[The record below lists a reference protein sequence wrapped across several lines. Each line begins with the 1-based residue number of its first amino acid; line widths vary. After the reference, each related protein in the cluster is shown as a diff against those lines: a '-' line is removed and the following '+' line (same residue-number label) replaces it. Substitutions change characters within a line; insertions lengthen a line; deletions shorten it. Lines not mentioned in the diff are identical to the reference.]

1 MPSKY
6 LFLENAQRNLS
17 VWNNLPTLQQS
28 SRECY
33 ISVSSVKLVF
43 DDVPL
48 FYAVKLKIDLP
59 VINYASSSNSIP
71 VIAMLSQGTNN
82 IASSGQGNGTE
93 NKVFEL
99 IHADQIQ
106 LFSNDNLKRAKFVL
120 EDEDGEEIL
129 LDADDRLD
137 IMLKI
142 DYIDQ
147 GAITN
152 QYISEQPMRL

>member
-6 LFLENAQRNLS
+6 LFLENANRNLS
-17 VWNNLPTLQQS
+17 VWNNLPTLSQS

-33 ISVSSVKLVF
+33 ISTSSVKLIF
-43 DDVPL
+43 DEVPL

-59 VINYASSSNSIP
+59 VINYVSSSNSTP

-82 IASSGQGNGTE
+82 ITSSGTTE

-120 EDEDGEEIL
+120 EDEYGTEIV
-129 LDADDRLD
+129 LDSDDKLD

>member
-6 LFLENAQRNLS
+6 LFLENTNRNLS
-17 VWNNLPTLQQS
+17 VWDNLPTLSQS

-33 ISVSSVKLVF
+33 ISVSSAKLIF
-43 DDVPL
+43 EDVPL

-82 IASSGQGNGTE
+82 ITSSGTTE

-120 EDEDGEEIL
+120 EDEDGTEIV
-129 LDADDRLD
+129 LDSDDKLD

-142 DYIDQ
+142 DYVDQ
-147 GAITN
+147 LAVTN

>member
-6 LFLENAQRNLS
+6 LFLENTNRNLS
-17 VWNNLPTLQQS
+17 VWDNLPTLQQS

-33 ISVSSVKLVF
+33 VSASSVKLIF

-59 VINYASSSNSIP
+59 VMNYASSSNSIP

-82 IASSGQGNGTE
+82 ITSSGTTE

-120 EDEDGEEIL
+120 EDEDGTEIV
-129 LDADDRLD
+129 LDSDDKLD

-142 DYIDQ
+142 DYVDQ
-147 GAITN
+147 LAVTN

>member
-17 VWNNLPTLQQS
+17 VWDNLPTLSQS

-33 ISVSSVKLVF
+33 ISATSVKLIF
-43 DDVPL
+43 GDIPL
-48 FYAVKLKIDLP
+48 FYAVRLKIDLP
-59 VINYASSSNSIP
+59 VMNYASSSNSIP

-82 IASSGQGNGTE
+82 ITSSGTTE
-93 NKVFEL
+93 NVVFEL

-120 EDEDGEEIL
+120 ENEDGEEIVL
-129 LDADDRLD
+129 EDDDRLD

-142 DYIDQ
+142 DYVDQ
-147 GAITN
+147 QSVTN
-152 QYISEQPMRL
+152 QYISEVPKHL

>member
-6 LFLENAQRNLS
+6 LFLENTNRNLS
-17 VWNNLPTLQQS
+17 VWDNLPTLSQS

-33 ISVSSVKLVF
+33 ISVSSAKLIF
-43 DDVPL
+43 EDVPL

-82 IASSGQGNGTE
+82 ITSSGATE

-120 EDEDGEEIL
+120 EDEDGAEIV
-129 LDADDRLD
+129 LDSDDKLD

-147 GAITN
+147 LAVTN
-152 QYISEQPMRL
+152 QYIGQIPKHL

>member
-6 LFLENAQRNLS
+6 LFLENTNRNLS
-17 VWNNLPTLQQS
+17 VWDNLPTLSQS

-33 ISVSSVKLVF
+33 ISVSSAKLIF
-43 DDVPL
+43 EDVPL

-82 IASSGQGNGTE
+82 ITSSGTTE

-120 EDEDGEEIL
+120 EDEYGTEIV
-129 LDADDRLD
+129 LDANDKLD

-142 DYIDQ
+142 DYVDQ
-147 GAITN
+147 LAVTN
-152 QYISEQPMRL
+152 KYISEIPMRL

>member
-6 LFLENAQRNLS
+6 LFLENANRNLS
-17 VWNNLPTLQQS
+17 VWNNLPTLSQS

-33 ISVSSVKLVF
+33 ISTSSVKLIF
-43 DDVPL
+43 DEVPL

-59 VINYASSSNSIP
+59 VINYVSSSNSIP

-82 IASSGQGNGTE
+82 ITSSGTTE

-120 EDEDGEEIL
+120 EDEYGTEIV
-129 LDADDRLD
+129 LDANDKLD

-142 DYIDQ
+142 DYVDQ
-147 GAITN
+147 LAVTN

>member
-17 VWNNLPTLQQS
+17 VWDNLPTLSQS

-33 ISVSSVKLVF
+33 ISVASAKLVF
-43 DDVPL
+43 SGITY
-48 FYAVKLKIDLP
+48 FYAVRLKIDLP
-59 VINYASSSNSIP
+59 VMNYASSSNGIP

-82 IASSGQGNGTE
+82 ITSEGTTE

-120 EDEDGEEIL
+120 EDEDGDEIDI
-129 LDADDRLD
+129 DADDRLD

-142 DYIDQ
+142 DYVDQ
-147 GAITN
+147 LAVTN
-152 QYISEQPMRL
+152 QYISEVPKHL

>member
-6 LFLENAQRNLS
+6 LFLENTNRNLS
-17 VWNNLPTLQQS
+17 VWNNLPTLSQS

-33 ISVSSVKLVF
+33 ISVSSVKLIF

-82 IASSGQGNGTE
+82 ITSSGTTE

-120 EDEDGEEIL
+120 EDEDGTEIV
-129 LDADDRLD
+129 LDPDDRLD

-142 DYIDQ
+142 DYVDQ

>member
-6 LFLENAQRNLS
+6 LFLENANRNLS
-17 VWNNLPTLQQS
+17 VWNNIPTLSQS

-33 ISVSSVKLVF
+33 ISTSSVKLIF

-59 VINYASSSNSIP
+59 VINYVSSSNSMP

-82 IASSGQGNGTE
+82 ITSSGTTE

-120 EDEDGEEIL
+120 EDEDGTEIV
-129 LDADDRLD
+129 LDPDDRLD

-142 DYIDQ
+142 DYVDQ

>member
-17 VWNNLPTLQQS
+17 VWDNLPTLSQS

-33 ISVSSVKLVF
+33 ISVASAKLVF
-43 DDVPL
+43 SGITY
-48 FYAVKLKIDLP
+48 FYAVRLKIDLP
-59 VINYASSSNSIP
+59 VMNYASSSNGIP

-82 IASSGQGNGTE
+82 ITSEGTTE

-106 LFSNDNLKRAKFVL
+106 LLSNDNLKRVKFVL
-120 EDEDGEEIL
+120 EDEDGTEIVL
-129 LDADDRLD
+129 QSFDRLD

-142 DYIDQ
+142 DYVDQ
-147 GAITN
+147 LAVTN
-152 QYISEQPMRL
+152 QYISEVPKHL

>member
-6 LFLENAQRNLS
+6 LFLENANRNLS
-17 VWNNLPTLQQS
+17 VWNNLPTLSQS

-33 ISVSSVKLVF
+33 ISASSVKLIF
-43 DDVPL
+43 DDGPL

-59 VINYASSSNSIP
+59 VMNYASSSNSTP

-82 IASSGQGNGTE
+82 ITSEGTTE

-99 IHADQIQ
+99 IHADQIH
-106 LFSNDNLKRAKFVL
+106 LFSNDNLKREKFVL
-120 EDEDGEEIL
+120 EDEDGTEIV
-129 LDADDRLD
+129 LDADDKLD
-137 IMLKI
+137 IMLKL

-147 GAITN
+147 AAIAN
-152 QYISEQPMRL
+152 QYISEIPKHL

>member
-6 LFLENAQRNLS
+6 LFLENANRNLS
-17 VWNNLPTLQQS
+17 VWNNLPTLSQS

-33 ISVSSVKLVF
+33 ISTSSVKLIF
-43 DDVPL
+43 DEVPL

-82 IASSGQGNGTE
+82 ITSSGATE

-120 EDEDGEEIL
+120 QDQDGEEIL

>member
-6 LFLENAQRNLS
+6 LFLENTNRNLS
-17 VWNNLPTLQQS
+17 VWNNLPTLSQS

-33 ISVSSVKLVF
+33 ISVSSAKLIF

-59 VINYASSSNSIP
+59 VINYVSSSNSMP

-82 IASSGQGNGTE
+82 ITSSGTTE

-120 EDEDGEEIL
+120 EDEYGTEIV
-129 LDADDRLD
+129 LDANDKLD

>member
-1 MPSKY
+1 
-6 LFLENAQRNLS
+6 L
-17 VWNNLPTLQQS
+17 
-28 SRECY
+28 
-33 ISVSSVKLVF
+33 IF

-59 VINYASSSNSIP
+59 VINYVSSSNSMP

-82 IASSGQGNGTE
+82 ITSSGTTE

-120 EDEDGEEIL
+120 EDEYGTEIV
-129 LDADDRLD
+129 LDANDKLD

>member
-6 LFLENAQRNLS
+6 LFLENANRNLS
-17 VWNNLPTLQQS
+17 VWNNIPTLSQS

-33 ISVSSVKLVF
+33 ISTSSVKLIF

-82 IASSGQGNGTE
+82 ITSSGTTE

-120 EDEDGEEIL
+120 EDEDGTEIV
-129 LDADDRLD
+129 LDSDDKLD

-142 DYIDQ
+142 DYVDQ
-147 GAITN
+147 GAVTN
-152 QYISEQPMRL
+152 QYIGQIPKHL

>member
-6 LFLENAQRNLS
+6 LFLENAQRSLS
-17 VWNNLPTLQQS
+17 VWDNLPTLSQS

-33 ISVSSVKLVF
+33 ISVCSAKLVF
-43 DDVPL
+43 DDIAL
-48 FYAVKLKIDLP
+48 FYAVRLKIDLP
-59 VINYASSSNSIP
+59 VMNYASSSNSIP

-99 IHADQIQ
+99 IHDDQIH

-120 EDEDGEEIL
+120 ENEDGEEIV

-142 DYIDQ
+142 DYVDQ
-147 GAITN
+147 QAVTN
-152 QYISEQPMRL
+152 QYISEVPNHL

>member
-6 LFLENAQRNLS
+6 LFLENTNRNLS
-17 VWNNLPTLQQS
+17 VWDNLPTLSQS

-33 ISVSSVKLVF
+33 ISVSSAKLIF
-43 DDVPL
+43 EDVPL

-82 IASSGQGNGTE
+82 ITSSGTTE

-120 EDEDGEEIL
+120 EDEYGTEIV
-129 LDADDRLD
+129 LDSDDKLD

>member
-6 LFLENAQRNLS
+6 LFLENANRNLS
-17 VWNNLPTLQQS
+17 VWNNIPTLSQS

-33 ISVSSVKLVF
+33 ISTSSVKLIF

-59 VINYASSSNSIP
+59 VINYVSSSNSMP

-82 IASSGQGNGTE
+82 ITSSGTTE

-120 EDEDGEEIL
+120 EDEDGAEIV
-129 LDADDRLD
+129 LDADDKLD
-137 IMLKI
+137 IMIKL
-142 DYIDQ
+142 DYVDQ
-147 GAITN
+147 LAVAN
-152 QYISEQPMRL
+152 QYISETPMRL

>member
-1 MPSKY
+1 MHSKY
-6 LFLENAQRNLS
+6 LFLENANRNLS
-17 VWNNLPTLQQS
+17 VWDNLPTLSQS

-33 ISVSSVKLVF
+33 ISVASAKLVF
-43 DDVPL
+43 SGITY
-48 FYAVKLKIDLP
+48 FYAVRLKIDLP
-59 VINYASSSNSIP
+59 VMNYASSSNGIP

-82 IASSGQGNGTE
+82 ITSEGTTE

-120 EDEDGEEIL
+120 EDEDGDEIDI
-129 LDADDRLD
+129 DADDRLD

-142 DYIDQ
+142 DYVDQ
-147 GAITN
+147 LAVTN
-152 QYISEQPMRL
+152 QYISEVPNHL

>member
-6 LFLENAQRNLS
+6 LFLENANRSLS
-17 VWNNLPTLQQS
+17 VWDNLPTLQQS

-33 ISVSSVKLVF
+33 ISVASVKLIF

-82 IASSGQGNGTE
+82 ITSAGTTE

-120 EDEDGEEIL
+120 EDEDGTEIV
-129 LDADDRLD
+129 LDAGDKLD
-137 IMLKI
+137 IVLKI
-142 DYIDQ
+142 DYVDQ
-147 GAITN
+147 LAVTN
-152 QYISEQPMRL
+152 QYISETPKHL

>member
-17 VWNNLPTLQQS
+17 VWDNLPTLSQS

-33 ISVSSVKLVF
+33 ISVASVKLIF
-43 DDVPL
+43 DYVPL
-48 FYAVKLKIDLP
+48 FYAVRLKIDLP
-59 VINYASSSNSIP
+59 VMNYASSSNGIP

-82 IASSGQGNGTE
+82 ITSEGTTE

-120 EDEDGEEIL
+120 EDEDGDEIDI
-129 LDADDRLD
+129 DADDRLD

-142 DYIDQ
+142 DYVDQ
-147 GAITN
+147 LAVTN
-152 QYISEQPMRL
+152 QYISEVPNHL

>member
-6 LFLENAQRNLS
+6 LFLENDQRNLS
-17 VWNNLPTLQQS
+17 VWDNLPTLQQS

-33 ISVSSVKLVF
+33 VSASSVKLIF
-43 DDVPL
+43 EDVPL

-59 VINYASSSNSIP
+59 VINYASSSNSTP

-82 IASSGQGNGTE
+82 ITSSGATE

-120 EDEDGEEIL
+120 EDEDGAEIV
-129 LDADDRLD
+129 LDANDKLD
-137 IMLKI
+137 IVLKL

-147 GAITN
+147 LAVTN
-152 QYISEQPMRL
+152 QYISEVPKHL

>member
-6 LFLENAQRNLS
+6 LFLENANRNLS
-17 VWNNLPTLQQS
+17 VWSNLPTLSQS

-33 ISVSSVKLVF
+33 ISTSSVKLIF
-43 DDVPL
+43 DEVPL

-59 VINYASSSNSIP
+59 VMNYVSSSNSMP

-82 IASSGQGNGTE
+82 ITSSGTTE

-120 EDEDGEEIL
+120 EDEYGTEIV
-129 LDADDRLD
+129 LDANDKLD

>member
-6 LFLENAQRNLS
+6 LFLENTNRNLS
-17 VWNNLPTLQQS
+17 VWDNLPTLQQS

-33 ISVSSVKLVF
+33 VSASSVKLIF

-59 VINYASSSNSIP
+59 VMNYASSSNSIP

-82 IASSGQGNGTE
+82 ITSSGTTE

-120 EDEDGEEIL
+120 EDEDGTEIV
-129 LDADDRLD
+129 LDPDDRLD

-142 DYIDQ
+142 DYVDQ

>member
-1 MPSKY
+1 MHSKY
-6 LFLENAQRNLS
+6 LFLENANRNLS
-17 VWNNLPTLQQS
+17 VWNNLPTMSQS

-33 ISVSSVKLVF
+33 ISVASVKLIF

-82 IASSGQGNGTE
+82 ITSSGTTE

-120 EDEDGEEIL
+120 EDEDGTEIV
-129 LDADDRLD
+129 LDPDDRLD
-137 IMLKI
+137 IVLKI
-142 DYIDQ
+142 DYVDQ
-147 GAITN
+147 LAVTN
-152 QYISEQPMRL
+152 QYISETPKHL

>member
-17 VWNNLPTLQQS
+17 VWDNLPTLSQS
-28 SRECY
+28 SRQCY

-43 DDVPL
+43 SDITY
-48 FYAVKLKIDLP
+48 FYAVRLKIDLP
-59 VINYASSSNSIP
+59 VMNYASSSNGIP

-82 IASSGQGNGTE
+82 NISSEGEIE

-120 EDEDGEEIL
+120 EDEDGDEIV
-129 LDADDRLD
+129 LDVDDRLD

-142 DYIDQ
+142 DYVDQ
-147 GAITN
+147 LAVTN
-152 QYISEQPMRL
+152 QYISEVPKRL

>member
-17 VWNNLPTLQQS
+17 VWDNLPTLSQS

-33 ISVSSVKLVF
+33 ISVASAKLVF
-43 DDVPL
+43 SGITY
-48 FYAVKLKIDLP
+48 FYAVRLKIDLP
-59 VINYASSSNSIP
+59 VMNYASSSNGIP

-82 IASSGQGNGTE
+82 ITSEGTTQ

-120 EDEDGEEIL
+120 EDEDGDEIDI
-129 LDADDRLD
+129 DADDRLD

-142 DYIDQ
+142 DYVDQ
-147 GAITN
+147 LAVTN
-152 QYISEQPMRL
+152 QYISEVPNHL

>member
-6 LFLENAQRNLS
+6 LFLENTNRNLS
-17 VWNNLPTLQQS
+17 VWDNLPTLSQS

-33 ISVSSVKLVF
+33 VSVSSAKLIF
-43 DDVPL
+43 EDVPL

-82 IASSGQGNGTE
+82 ITSSGATE

-120 EDEDGEEIL
+120 EDEDGTEIV
-129 LDADDRLD
+129 LDSDDKLD

>member
-6 LFLENAQRNLS
+6 LFLENTNRNLS
-17 VWNNLPTLQQS
+17 VWDNLPTLSQS

-33 ISVSSVKLVF
+33 VSVSSAKLIF
-43 DDVPL
+43 EDVPL

-82 IASSGQGNGTE
+82 ITSSGATE

-120 EDEDGEEIL
+120 EDEYGTEIV
-129 LDADDRLD
+129 LDANDKLD

-142 DYIDQ
+142 DYVDQ
-147 GAITN
+147 LAVTN

>member
-6 LFLENAQRNLS
+6 LFLENTNRNLS
-17 VWNNLPTLQQS
+17 VWDNLPTLQQS

-33 ISVSSVKLVF
+33 VSASSVKLIF

-59 VINYASSSNSIP
+59 VMNYASSSNSIP

-82 IASSGQGNGTE
+82 ITSSGTTE
-93 NKVFEL
+93 NIVFEL

-120 EDEDGEEIL
+120 EDQEDGTEIV
-129 LDADDRLD
+129 LDVDDRLD

-142 DYIDQ
+142 DYVDQ
-147 GAITN
+147 QSVTN
-152 QYISEQPMRL
+152 QYISEVPKHL

>member
-6 LFLENAQRNLS
+6 LFLENANRSLS
-17 VWNNLPTLQQS
+17 VWDNLPTLQQS

-33 ISVSSVKLVF
+33 ISVASVKLIF

-82 IASSGQGNGTE
+82 ITSAGTTE

-120 EDEDGEEIL
+120 EDEDGTEVV
-129 LDADDRLD
+129 LDSDDRLD

-147 GAITN
+147 LAVTN
-152 QYISEQPMRL
+152 QYIGEIPKHL

>member
-6 LFLENAQRNLS
+6 LFLENANRSLS
-17 VWNNLPTLQQS
+17 IWDNLPTLQQS

-33 ISVSSVKLVF
+33 ISVSSVKLIF

-48 FYAVKLKIDLP
+48 FYAVRLKIDLP
-59 VINYASSSNSIP
+59 VMNYASSSNSIP

-82 IASSGQGNGTE
+82 ITSSGTTE

-120 EDEDGEEIL
+120 EGEDGTEIV
-129 LDADDRLD
+129 LDADDKLD

-142 DYIDQ
+142 DYVDQ
-147 GAITN
+147 QSLTN
-152 QYISEQPMRL
+152 QYISEVPKHL

>member
-17 VWNNLPTLQQS
+17 VWDNLPTLSQS

-33 ISVSSVKLVF
+33 ISVASAKLVF
-43 DDVPL
+43 SGITY
-48 FYAVKLKIDLP
+48 FYAVRLKIDLP
-59 VINYASSSNSIP
+59 VMNYASSSNGIP

-82 IASSGQGNGTE
+82 ITSEGTIE

-106 LFSNDNLKRAKFVL
+106 LLSNDNLKRVKFVL
-120 EDEDGEEIL
+120 EDEDGTEII
-129 LDADDRLD
+129 LDSDDRID

-142 DYIDQ
+142 DYVDQ
-147 GAITN
+147 LAVTN
-152 QYISEQPMRL
+152 QYISEVPKHL

>member
-1 MPSKY
+1 MTSKY
-6 LFLENAQRNLS
+6 LFLENTNRNLS
-17 VWNNLPTLQQS
+17 VWDNLPTLSQS

-33 ISVSSVKLVF
+33 ISTSSVKLIF
-43 DDVPL
+43 DEVPL

-59 VINYASSSNSIP
+59 VINYASSSNSTP

-82 IASSGQGNGTE
+82 ITSSGTTE

-120 EDEDGEEIL
+120 EDEYVTEIV
-129 LDADDRLD
+129 LDANDKLD

-147 GAITN
+147 AAIAN

>member
-17 VWNNLPTLQQS
+17 VWDNLPTLSQS

-33 ISVSSVKLVF
+33 ISVSSAKLIF
-43 DDVPL
+43 GDIAL
-48 FYAVKLKIDLP
+48 FYAVRLKIDLP
-59 VINYASSSNSIP
+59 VMNYASSSNSIP

-82 IASSGQGNGTE
+82 ITSSGTTE
-93 NKVFEL
+93 NVVFEL

-120 EDEDGEEIL
+120 EDEDGAEIV
-129 LDADDRLD
+129 LDSDDKLD

-152 QYISEQPMRL
+152 QYISEQPKHL

>member
-17 VWNNLPTLQQS
+17 VWENLPTLSQS

-48 FYAVKLKIDLP
+48 FYAVRLKIDLP
-59 VINYASSSNSIP
+59 VMNYVSSSNSIP

-82 IASSGQGNGTE
+82 ITSSGTTE

-120 EDEDGEEIL
+120 EDQEDGTEIV
-129 LDADDRLD
+129 LDVDDRLD

-142 DYIDQ
+142 DYVDQ
-147 GAITN
+147 QSVTN
-152 QYISEQPMRL
+152 QYISEVPKHL